1 MAGTQSRKLRLTY
14 KDIFMYK
21 SCMEYVLSALRA
33 AGEPTRLRIL
43 AILAQGELTV
53 SELTQVLLQS
63 QPRISRHLKLLAD
76 AGLVERHPEGSWVFY
91 RLDEKSATAD
101 LVAQIIAQVPQS
113 DHDIL
118 RDGERLAE
126 VRAERAA
133 RAQAY
138 FAANAA
144 DWDAL
149 RERHIPETQVE
160 EKMAAHI
167 GKQTYEL
174 LVDLGTGT
182 GRMLEVFGRRAAR
195 AIGFDISPDML
206 TLARAKLDEIGA
218 ENCQVRQGDC
228 ANVPLEDGTAD
239 IVILHQV
246 LHFLDD
252 PQRALNE
259 AARLLKIG
267 GRVLVAD
274 FAPHDLENLRDNHA
288 HRRLGFADKEMK
300 DMMRRAGMALTAS
313 DALKNHAA
321 SEADELTVALW
332 MAERKAPKAA

>member
-1 MAGTQSRKLRLTY
+1 
-14 KDIFMYK
+14 
-21 SCMEYVLSALRA
+21 MENLLSVLRA

-43 AILAQGELTV
+43 AILALGELTV

-76 AGLVERHPEGSWVFY
+76 AGLIVRYPEGSWVFY
-91 RLDEKSATAD
+91 RLDESAQLGD
-101 LVAQIIAQVPQS
+101 LMAEIIASLPQG
-113 DHDIL
+113 DHEL
-118 RDGERLAE
+118 QRDRERLAE

-144 DWDAL
+144 QWDSL
-149 RERHIPETQVE
+149 RANHIPETAIE
-160 EKMAAHI
+160 ERMGELI
-167 GKQTYEL
+167 GGRDIDL

-182 GRMLEVFGRRAAR
+182 GRMLEIFSKRASR
-195 AIGFDISPDML
+195 AVGFDISPDML
-206 TLARAKLDEIGA
+206 TIARAKLDELAA

-228 ANVPLEDGTAD
+228 ANVPLEDNVAD

-259 AARLLKIG
+259 AARITRPG
-267 GRVLVAD
+267 GCVLIAD
-274 FAPHDLENLRDNHA
+274 FGPHEMEDLRHEHA
-288 HRRLGFADKEMK
+288 HRRLGFADEEMNH
-300 DMMRRAGMALTAS
+300 MLRVAGLVAAAGDTLTAQ
-313 DALKNHAA
+313 NTP
-321 SEADELTVALW
+321 LTVAMW
-332 MAERKAPKAA
+332 QAEKAERNA

>member
-1 MAGTQSRKLRLTY
+1 MDKHLA
-14 KDIFMYK
+14 
-21 SCMEYVLSALRA
+21 ALRA

-43 AILAQGELTV
+43 AILARGELTV

-76 AGLVERHPEGSWVFY
+76 AGLVQRHPEGSWVFY
-91 RLDEKSATAD
+91 RLVEGDAAAA
-101 LVAQIIAQVPQS
+101 LVTQIIAQVPGD

-118 RDGERLAE
+118 RDRERLDE

-144 DWDAL
+144 GWDEL
-149 RERHIPETQVE
+149 RQKHIPETTIE
-160 EKMAAHI
+160 DKMAAHI
-167 GKQTYEL
+167 GDTPMRL

-182 GRMLEVFGRRAAR
+182 GRMLEVFGSQAER

-218 ENCQVRQGDC
+218 GNCQVRQGDC
-228 ANVPLEDGTAD
+228 ANVPLEDGVAD

-252 PQRALNE
+252 PQRTVNE
-259 AARLLKIG
+259 AARLLAPT
-267 GRVLVAD
+267 GRVLIAD
-274 FAPHDLENLRDNHA
+274 FGPHELESLRDEHA
-288 HRRLGFADKEMK
+288 HRRLGFAEAEMQA
-300 DMMRRAGMALTAS
+300 MLQQAGLQAAAVETLGPDEMAAH
-313 DALKNHAA
+313 KN
-321 SEADELTVALW
+321 DLTVALW
-332 MAERKAPKAA
+332 TAEKRT